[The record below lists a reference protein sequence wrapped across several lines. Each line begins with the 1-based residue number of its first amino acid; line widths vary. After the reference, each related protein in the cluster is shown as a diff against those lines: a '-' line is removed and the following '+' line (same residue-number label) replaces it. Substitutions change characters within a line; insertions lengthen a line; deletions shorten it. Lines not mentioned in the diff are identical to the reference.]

1 MKGVPHLIELNNKFR
16 ERGFEIVAVSDEDAG
31 TIEKFVKDKS
41 INYGIIKASN
51 VIKTYGGKG
60 YPSAW
65 VLDVDGKVIW
75 KGHPANLTDAMV
87 EDWVKDLAPAKI
99 TKEVS
104 KALRNAVEAY
114 NKGEFGKAETE
125 VDKHLGSDDPAVKA
139 DAEFVDGVIEKRRAV
154 GEAKAA
160 KARESGDLPKLA
172 TLLEA
177 EAKAFDGS
185 EHGKKCA
192 EEAKTVKASKEYK
205 DCLKAQSELDK
216 LKPKINDMKADKAK
230 RALEKIAKD
239 FPGTPAGKEAAELAK
254 DF

>member
-1 MKGVPHLIELNNKFR
+1 VQGVPHLIELNNKFR

-31 TIEKFVKDKS
+31 TIEKFVKNKG

-51 VIKTYGGKG
+51 VLKTYGGTG

-65 VLDVDGKVIW
+65 VLDVEGKVIW
-75 KGHPANLTDAMV
+75 KGHPAGLTDAMV
-87 EDWVKDLAPAKI
+87 EDWVKDLAPVKI
-99 TKEVS
+99 TKEVH
-104 KALRNAVEAY
+104 KVLKNAVEAY
-114 NKGEFGKAETE
+114 NKGEFGKAESE
-125 VDKHLGSDDPAVKA
+125 VDKYLSSDDPVVKT
-139 DAEFVDGVIEKRRAV
+139 DAEFVDGVIEKRRAI

-160 KARESGDLPKLA
+160 KARDLGDLPKLA

-192 EEAKTVKASKEYK
+192 EEAKSIKASKEFK
-205 DCLKAQSELDK
+205 DCVKAQSELDK
-216 LKPKINDMKADKAK
+216 LKPKINDMKAEKAK
-230 RALEKIAKD
+230 KALEKIARD
-239 FPGTPAGKEAAELAK
+239 FPNTPAGKEAAELAK